1 MKFLFLIFIFLFFN
15 KHSFSN
21 DLFQSSFYDVEF
33 ISNNIEDDKIDEI
46 NKIKTLS
53 FLRILEKTLNK
64 KNYNQIN
71 KNLSNDLINTF
82 IKNIIIN
89 DEKIIND
96 KYVSKIKI
104 NFNKHK
110 IIDFFRNQNVPYVEY
125 QPSKFLLIIYEK
137 DGINENLFTKNN
149 NFYKYF
155 NNNLNEN
162 NIFQIPNLDIN
173 DRFLLKKEDL
183 KNKNYEKIK
192 NFKNKYNVDD
202 VIIVI
207 ASISENK
214 VIYNLILL
222 SDEKFFEKKIDFND
236 YKFDIF
242 FKIVENESI
251 DMWKNINQIETD
263 VVNLINCQ
271 VDYFNLGELKEIRNN
286 LKNISII
293 KDININ
299 SLSYKSIQYDIYFY
313 GNLKILKKIIKLN
326 KLIINDNSDLCII
339 KLK

>member
-33 ISNNIEDDKIDEI
+33 ISNNIEDDKINEI
-46 NKIKTLS
+46 NKIKTFSL
-53 FLRILEKTLNK
+53 LRILEKTLNK

-149 NFYKYF
+149 NFYRYF

-162 NIFQIPNLDIN
+162 NLFQIPNLDIN

-183 KNKNYEKIK
+183 KNKDYEKIK

-207 ASISENK
+207 ASISKNK

-222 SDEKFFEKKIDFND
+222 SDEKFFEKKLDFND

-242 FKIVENESI
+242 FKIIENESI

-271 VDYFNLGELKEIRNN
+271 VNYFNLGELKEIRNN

-326 KLIINDNSDLCII
+326 KLIINDNSDLCTI

>member
-46 NKIKTLS
+46 NKIKTFSL
-53 FLRILEKTLNK
+53 LRILEKTLNK

-149 NFYKYF
+149 NFYRYF

-162 NIFQIPNLDIN
+162 NLFQIPNLDIN

-183 KNKNYEKIK
+183 KNKDYEKIK

-207 ASISENK
+207 ASISKNK

-222 SDEKFFEKKIDFND
+222 SDEKFFEKKLDFND

-242 FKIVENESI
+242 FKIIENESI

-271 VDYFNLGELKEIRNN
+271 VNYFNLGELKEIRNN

>member
-46 NKIKTLS
+46 NKIKTFSL
-53 FLRILEKTLNK
+53 LRILEKTLNK

-149 NFYKYF
+149 NFYRYF

-162 NIFQIPNLDIN
+162 NLFQIPNLDIN

-183 KNKNYEKIK
+183 KNKDYEKIK

-207 ASISENK
+207 ASISKNK

-222 SDEKFFEKKIDFND
+222 SDEKFFEKKLDFND

-242 FKIVENESI
+242 FKIIENESI

-271 VDYFNLGELKEIRNN
+271 VNYFNLGELKEIRNN

-326 KLIINDNSDLCII
+326 KLIINDNSDLCTI

>member
-46 NKIKTLS
+46 NKIKTFSL
-53 FLRILEKTLNK
+53 LRILEKTLNK

-149 NFYKYF
+149 NFYNYF

-162 NIFQIPNLDIN
+162 NLFQIPNLDIN

-183 KNKNYEKIK
+183 KNKDYEKIK

-207 ASISENK
+207 ASISKNK

-222 SDEKFFEKKIDFND
+222 SDEKFFEKKLDFND

-242 FKIVENESI
+242 FKIIENESI

-271 VDYFNLGELKEIRNN
+271 VNYFNLGELKEIRNN

-293 KDININ
+293 KNININ

-326 KLIINDNSDLCII
+326 KLIINDNSDLCTI

>member
-33 ISNNIEDDKIDEI
+33 MSNNIEDDKIDEI
-46 NKIKTLS
+46 NKIKTFSL
-53 FLRILEKTLNK
+53 LRILEKTLNK

-125 QPSKFLLIIYEK
+125 QPSKFLLIIFEK

-149 NFYKYF
+149 NFYRYF

-162 NIFQIPNLDIN
+162 NLFQIPNLDIN

-183 KNKNYEKIK
+183 KNKDYEKIK

-207 ASISENK
+207 ASISKNK

-222 SDEKFFEKKIDFND
+222 SDEKFFEKKLDFND

-242 FKIVENESI
+242 FKIIENESI

-271 VDYFNLGELKEIRNN
+271 VNYFNLGELKEIINN

-326 KLIINDNSDLCII
+326 KLIINDNSDLCTI

>member
-21 DLFQSSFYDVEF
+21 DLFQSSFIDVEF

-46 NKIKTLS
+46 NKIKTFSL
-53 FLRILEKTLNK
+53 LRILEKTLNK

-162 NIFQIPNLDIN
+162 NLFQIPNLDIN

-183 KNKNYEKIK
+183 KNKDYEKIK

-222 SDEKFFEKKIDFND
+222 SDEKFFEKKLDFND

-242 FKIVENESI
+242 FKIIENESI

-271 VDYFNLGELKEIRNN
+271 VNYFNLGELKEIRNN

-326 KLIINDNSDLCII
+326 KLIINDNSDLCTI

>member
-46 NKIKTLS
+46 NKIKTFSL
-53 FLRILEKTLNK
+53 LRILEKTLNK

-125 QPSKFLLIIYEK
+125 QPSKFLLIIFEK

-149 NFYKYF
+149 NFYRYF

-162 NIFQIPNLDIN
+162 NLFQIPNLDIN

-183 KNKNYEKIK
+183 KNKDYEKIK

-207 ASISENK
+207 ASISKNK

-222 SDEKFFEKKIDFND
+222 SDEKFFEKKLDFND

-242 FKIVENESI
+242 FKIIENESI

-271 VDYFNLGELKEIRNN
+271 VNYFNLGELKEIRNN

-326 KLIINDNSDLCII
+326 KLIINDNSDLCTI